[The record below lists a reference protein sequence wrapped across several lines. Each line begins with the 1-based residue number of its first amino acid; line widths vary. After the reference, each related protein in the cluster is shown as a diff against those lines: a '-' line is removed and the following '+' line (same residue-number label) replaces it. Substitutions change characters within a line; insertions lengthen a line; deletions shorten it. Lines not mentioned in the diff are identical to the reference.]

1 MSGIGAGRLDLIGDE
16 RDRLWLLALGEGRTA
31 PEIKRYPTRLEVRCV
46 QCRRRKVVEVFLD
59 KPPRFVCKKC
69 GDRNPIVTTRD
80 RTRAWSN
87 QRRGK

>member
-1 MSGIGAGRLDLIGDE
+1 VFGIGAGRLALTGDE
-16 RDRLWLLALGEGRTA
+16 HDKSWLLALGAGPTV
-31 PEIKRYPTRLEVRCV
+31 PEIKRYPTRLEIRCV
-46 QCRRRKVVEVFLD
+46 QCRRRKIVAVFLD

-80 RTRAWSN
+80 RTRQWAN